1 VEQFAGN
8 VFVGREQEMA
18 VLRAGLKS
26 AMSGRGQLV
35 LLVGEP
41 GIGKTR
47 TAHELALYA
56 GQQEA
61 QVFFGRCYEGEGAP
75 PISANLSY

>member
-1 VEQFAGN
+1 
-8 VFVGREQEMA
+8 
-18 VLRAGLKS
+18 
-26 AMSGRGQLV
+26 MSGRGQLV